1 METGR
6 TAGIAAATAPGDTG
20 VLTIVDDEQFEN
32 VLDEP
37 FITVNLIDGRLVA
50 EVVKSPD
57 KDITWS
63 RIQRALDV
71 GHDHGQHAWARKHG
85 DYADEGY
92 DVVTIHFMPDGD
104 L

>member
-1 METGR
+1 MESGSP
-6 TAGIAAATAPGDTG
+6 AGVAAVTAPGDTG
-20 VLTIVDDEQFEN
+20 VLIIEDEQFEN

-37 FITVNLIDGRLVA
+37 FITVNWIDGKLVA

-57 KDITWS
+57 RDITWS

-71 GHDHGQHAWARKHG
+71 GHDLGQHSWARKNG
-85 DYADEGY
+85 DFADMGY

-104 L
+104 K

>member
-1 METGR
+1 METGS
-6 TAGIAAATAPGDTG
+6 TAEIAAAPAPGDTD
-20 VLTIVDDEQFEN
+20 VLDIEDGQFEN

-37 FITVNLIDGRLVA
+37 FITVNLIDGKLVA

-57 KDITWS
+57 QDITWS

-71 GHDHGQHAWARKHG
+71 GHSLRQHPWARKHG
-85 DYADEGY
+85 DYADMGY